1 MFLFRLTN
9 NILSTAQQVY
19 LQKLGGARNP
29 MSQFSDDSVTKELS
43 KTKNQISAIET
54 TTTKVTVKG
63 ETKSTLEGPRPGD
76 R

>member
-29 MSQFSDDSVTKELS
+29 MSQFSDDSVTKEPS
-43 KTKNQISAIET
+43 KNKISAIET
-54 TTTKVTVKG
+54 TTAKVTVK